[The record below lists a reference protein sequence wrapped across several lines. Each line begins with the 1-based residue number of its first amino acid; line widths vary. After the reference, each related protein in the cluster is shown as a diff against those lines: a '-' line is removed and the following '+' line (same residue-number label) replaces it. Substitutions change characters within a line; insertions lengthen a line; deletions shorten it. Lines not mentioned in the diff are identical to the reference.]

1 MTSEAARDE
10 EAEGAPPPDRAGP
23 TEFDVLDLGEVPDTP
38 DALDLVLEVADMMAI
53 CAAQQFV
60 RVDAARRE
68 ALAEAERVGGRA
80 LTDVAE
86 RSVRLELAAV
96 LRITEHAVDEMLCVA
111 EALVHRYPTVL
122 ESLGRA
128 RMTERH
134 ARFLVEALDQ
144 VEPAVRDPL
153 LTRAVELA
161 EAESVGTFRRAL
173 RRLIDAS
180 RAETLSERYER
191 ALQKRRVIVVPADDG
206 MAWISAH
213 DAGGRSARGPQ
224 PHHRYREGAGYA
236 RERGAHARPAP
247 RRCVRRPAHRRRHRV
262 APERGEGYPSDG
274 RGDRSG
280 ALAAR
285 RAARAAE
292 PAVVEGIGP
301 IPIDRA
307 RELCGSADSFL
318 RILTHPETGMVL
330 SVGRDQYRPPAALR
344 KLARWRADRCMAPG
358 CGIPASRCDID
369 HSIAWEHGGHTSLGN
384 LSPLCRGHHM
394 VKHHGGWT
402 VSQHDR
408 GALEWISPSGRRYVV
423 QPERRVPVFHP
434 VVSSSTASAGA
445 PF

>member
-144 VEPAVRDPL
+144 VEPSVRDPL

-161 EAESVGTFRRAL
+161 EGESVGTFRRAL

-213 DAGGRSARGPQ
+213 VPAVEAHAVHSRITAIAKVLGTHESEARTLDQLRADVFADLLIDGDTASHPKEARGI
-224 PHHRYREGAGYA
+224 RAT
-236 RERGAHARPAP
+236 
-247 RRCVRRPAHRRRHRV
+247 V
-262 APERGEGYPSDG
+262 AVTVPVLSLLGEGG
-274 RGDRSG
+274 
-280 ALAAR
+280 
-285 RAARAAE
+285 AAE

-402 VSQHDR
+402 VSQHDG
-408 GALEWISPSGRRYVV
+408 GALEWISPSGRGYVV